1 MDKYERM
8 SKIIKIMFN
17 VNQLRLIKH
26 EEKIQFERQ
35 CSQYI
40 NKGKHSKGEI
50 SIHTPC
56 RILHYDFNDDDAKC
70 FVEFNKI
77 I

>member
-1 MDKYERM
+1 MDKHERM
-8 SKIIKIMFN
+8 SKIIEIMFN
-17 VNQLRLIKH
+17 VNQLRLIKP

-50 SIHTPC
+50 RTSC
-56 RILHYDFNDDDAKC
+56 RILHYDFNDDYAKC